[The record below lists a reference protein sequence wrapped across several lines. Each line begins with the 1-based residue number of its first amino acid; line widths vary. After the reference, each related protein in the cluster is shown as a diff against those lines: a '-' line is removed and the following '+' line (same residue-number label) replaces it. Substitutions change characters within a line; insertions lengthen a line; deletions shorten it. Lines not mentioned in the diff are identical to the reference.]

1 MLCAASGK
9 LTYQRVFR
17 YWSMAAAALRPAPIA
32 RITVAAPV
40 TASPPA
46 NTPLRVVAPHS
57 SATRQPRRSVSRPL
71 VVLAI
76 SGLGEE
82 MTHST
87 LDTFKTPEAWQYKLK
102 DLAMQYIINARTAW
116 FFVSGT
122 PGSGKTHICSAII
135 NKLVEYAQDVRY
147 LKWREVIPQ
156 LKRVINDSDAFN
168 AIMKPLKECD
178 ILYIDDFL
186 KGTVTEADINLAYEL
201 INYRYAGKKRTI
213 ISGERSIDEIIE
225 LDEALGSRIYERS
238 RRYHFETPKGANWRL
253 K

>member
-1 MLCAASGK
+1 MDGEIWLKMACPHGITIIPDPEPDPNACPVCGGKGYIVTDRIALTIKECECAVRA
-9 LTYQRVFR
+9 RVKKR
-17 YWSMAAAALRPAPIA
+17 LA
-32 RITVAAPV
+32 R
-40 TASPPA
+40 
-46 NTPLRVVAPHS
+46 
-57 SATRQPRRSVSRPL
+57 
-71 VVLAI
+71 
-76 SGLGEE
+76 SGLGEV

-186 KGTVTEADINLAYEL
+186 KGSVTEADINLAYEL